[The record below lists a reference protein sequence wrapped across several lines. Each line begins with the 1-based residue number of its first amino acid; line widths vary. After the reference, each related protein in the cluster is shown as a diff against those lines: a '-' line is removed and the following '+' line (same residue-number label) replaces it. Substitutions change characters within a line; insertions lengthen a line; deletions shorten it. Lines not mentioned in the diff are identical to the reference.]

1 MALSERGVAPT
12 ERAAQGHGAGAAR
25 TIWQDGGEQVAAGV
39 TQRSLER
46 EADAH
51 PAVVVEIGVRDPRQR
66 LADRRHCPGLRMRRM
81 SWACLP
87 GDEPHGLHMLRHD
100 GQRFIKERPDRRV
113 IDHRQITDV
122 EIGQALLGPG
132 IGLAGVRM
140 DRMRDEL
147 LPQPQHLDRRAP
159 DAGERLG
166 RPIDQ
171 QPFRRA
177 ADPERWR
184 FAKPLARQPLDLQR
198 QPGLH
203 DVDVDR
209 DDPPADHADARV
221 RPAAPDLELV
231 LGGRAS
237 GMTRPV
243 GIVRPCA
250 FAPAPGLFRA
260 RHDRQDRMAVG
271 DEPRPEA
278 LHEALVGHQ

>member
-1 MALSERGVAPT
+1 MIRHE
-12 ERAAQGHGAGAAR
+12 
-25 TIWQDGGEQVAAGV
+25 
-39 TQRSLER
+39 
-46 EADAH
+46 
-51 PAVVVEIGVRDPRQR
+51 RQR
-66 LADRRHCPGLRMRRM
+66 FV
-81 SWACLP
+81 
-87 GDEPHGLHMLRHD
+87 E
-100 GQRFIKERPDRRV
+100 ERPDRRV

-132 IGLAGVRM
+132 IGLAGVGM

-198 QPGLH
+198 QPGIH

-231 LGGRAS
+231 LGGRSFGVA
-237 GMTRPV
+237 RPV

-250 FAPAPGLFRA
+250 VAPAPGLLRA

-271 DEPRPEA
+271 DEPRAEA